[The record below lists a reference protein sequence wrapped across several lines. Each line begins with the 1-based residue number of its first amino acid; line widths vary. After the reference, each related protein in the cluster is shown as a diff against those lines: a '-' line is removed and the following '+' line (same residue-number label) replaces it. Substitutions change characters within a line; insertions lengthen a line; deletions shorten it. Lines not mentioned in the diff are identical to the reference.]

1 MDKNTDIK
9 RLIAE
14 DLLRIKAVFLRPE
27 EPFTWASG
35 IKSPIYCDN
44 RLTLTSPDVRTDVE
58 ESLAFTIKEKFP
70 EVEVLMGTATAGIAH
85 AAITAHLMGLPMG
98 YVRSGAKDHGRG
110 NQIEGRLEPGQKVV
124 VVEDLISTGGSC
136 IETVNVLRD
145 AGAEVLGVVSIM
157 TYGMK
162 KGIDRMAAADIEWVS
177 LTNFDEVIAAAAEN
191 GYISSDDISR
201 LKAFRDNPSD
211 ESWIGK

>member
-14 DLLRIKAVFLRPE
+14 DLLSIKAVFLRPE

-44 RLTLTSPDVRTDVE
+44 RLTLTAPDVRTDVE
-58 ESLAFTIKEKFP
+58 EALAFTIRETFP

-124 VVEDLISTGGSC
+124 VVEDLISTGGSSL
-136 IETVNVLRD
+136 EVVQALRD
-145 AGAEVLGVVSIM
+145 AGCEVLGLVAIF
-157 TYGMK
+157 T
-162 KGIDRMAAADIEWVS
+162 
-177 LTNFDEVIAAAAEN
+177 
-191 GYISSDDISR
+191 
-201 LKAFRDNPSD
+201 
-211 ESWIGK
+211 